1 MKPFL
6 FPVLLAAAGLA
17 AASAVAAPQCTTEPR
32 SKWLS
37 EEAMKA
43 KITQSGE
50 YRDIKVFKVSG
61 NCYEIYGHTKDGR
74 RAEVYFNPVTGVP
87 VEKNVDGHKGREAG
101 EEKNEREDD

>member
-1 MKPFL
+1 MKRTL
-6 FPVLLAAAGLA
+6 IMATIAAGLLAATGV
-17 AASAVAAPQCTTEPR
+17 AASPQCTSEPK

-37 EEAMKA
+37 EAAMRA

-87 VEKNVDGHKGREAG
+87 VEKNVDGRKGREGG

>member
-1 MKPFL
+1 MKTKL
-6 FPVLLAAAGLA
+6 LMAAVAAGLLAATAA
-17 AASAVAAPQCTTEPR
+17 AASPQSTAEPR

-37 EEAMKA
+37 EAAMKG

-74 RAEVYFNPVTGVP
+74 RAEVYFNPVNGVP
-87 VEKNVDGHKGREAG
+87 VEKNIDGQNSRQAG
-101 EEKNEREDD
+101 EEKHERKND